1 MEIINQKNKETK
13 ITYVYENDVYWNKER
28 Q

>member
-13 ITYVYENDVYWNKER
+13 ITYVYENDVY
-28 Q
+28 